1 MKIIKNCLLVIAF
14 ISFPIYAQYRE
25 PLIRFD
31 TIAQKDIKANAV
43 ELNFALE
50 KKKNNLQSATNEM
63 NDLVIKVKKIA
74 ENYKIPSA
82 DIQIQRTFI
91 NASDWIFGKDYVVS
105 YTAKITIR
113 NMEIWTELAKKLTQL
128 DKDMAFVGI
137 SYSFPKSE
145 DVWQSLL
152 KQAIDDMQV
161 RKASY
166 EKLLNQKLHISLIRE
181 MRIRPYDQPQ
191 IRVFSK
197 SNSPEIAQAS
207 MAADMS
213 QLLPTQVMQLNLD
226 IGLDPV
232 N

>member
-1 MKIIKNCLLVIAF
+1 MKNIKNFVLLIAF
-14 ISFPIYAQYRE
+14 IALPVYAQYRE
-25 PLIRFD
+25 PQIRFD
-31 TIAQKDIKANAV
+31 VIAQKDIKANAV
-43 ELNFALE
+43 ELNFTLE
-50 KKKNNLQSATNEM
+50 KKKSNLQSATNEM
-63 NDLVIKVKKIA
+63 NDLVVKVKKIA

-105 YTAKITIR
+105 STAKITIR
-113 NMEIWTELAKKLTQL
+113 NMEIWTELAKKLTQI
-128 DKDMAFVGI
+128 DKDMAFTGI
-137 SYSFPKSE
+137 SYGFPKTE
-145 DVWQSLL
+145 DHWQALL
-152 KQAIDDMQV
+152 KQAIDDMQI

-181 MRIRPYDQPQ
+181 MRLRPYDQPQ

-197 SNSPEIAQAS
+197 SDSPESAQAS

-226 IGLDPV
+226 IGLDPA